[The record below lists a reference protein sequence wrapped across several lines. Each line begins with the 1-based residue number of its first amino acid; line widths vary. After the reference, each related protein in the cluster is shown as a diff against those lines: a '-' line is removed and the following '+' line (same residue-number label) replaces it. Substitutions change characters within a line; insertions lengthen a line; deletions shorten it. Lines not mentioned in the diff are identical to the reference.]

1 MGVRWVDAAPAAL
14 RDASVVDLRDGSVA
28 ALVVDEDDR
37 IIAAD
42 ESAELMLGTHELL
55 GRTRT
60 SLGLRFTAADGSPLA
75 AGDDPVLRTL
85 ASGEPSAPSLLGV
98 ESARSDAGM
107 SFSWV
112 EVGTAPLRLADG
124 SVAAVAVSWREVS
137 DQPRGRAATAALV
150 RALQSLS
157 KAAVADE
164 VRFRAL
170 AENAADVVIQSD
182 VAGRCVWVS
191 PAVREVLGWEP
202 DDVVGQ
208 SLLPLVHP
216 DDRERANEQ
225 RRAALASGSDAHERL
240 EVRYTTTAG
249 GWRWMSAL
257 SRPMRDPT
265 GRVVGGLTALRDI
278 QDDVERREELRYL
291 AGHDGLTGLVN
302 REAAIHHLARALQNT
317 AGSGSLVGVLY
328 LDVDRF
334 KDVNDTYGHAT
345 GDRLLIEI
353 GHRLTTT
360 LRASDIVARLGG
372 DEFLVILSQVK
383 EEQHAVRRAM
393 SLLEMV
399 SRPGDEGIPA
409 ATVSIG
415 VVTDAGDRDPA
426 DVLHEADAALYRA
439 KHAGRNTV
447 SL

>member
-1 MGVRWVDAAPAAL
+1 
-14 RDASVVDLRDGSVA
+14 
-28 ALVVDEDDR
+28 
-37 IIAAD
+37 
-42 ESAELMLGTHELL
+42 
-55 GRTRT
+55 
-60 SLGLRFTAADGSPLA
+60 
-75 AGDDPVLRTL
+75 
-85 ASGEPSAPSLLGV
+85 
-98 ESARSDAGM
+98 
-107 SFSWV
+107 
-112 EVGTAPLRLADG
+112 
-124 SVAAVAVSWREVS
+124 
-137 DQPRGRAATAALV
+137 
-150 RALQSLS
+150 
-157 KAAVADE
+157 
-164 VRFRAL
+164 
-170 AENAADVVIQSD
+170 
-182 VAGRCVWVS
+182 
-191 PAVREVLGWEP
+191 
-202 DDVVGQ
+202 
-208 SLLPLVHP
+208 
-216 DDRERANEQ
+216 
-225 RRAALASGSDAHERL
+225 
-240 EVRYTTTAG
+240 
-249 GWRWMSAL
+249 MSAL